1 MGATAAVS
9 GALTPARAGH
19 LRVARR
25 RRPWLSY
32 VVLIALF
39 AALGPYDIHNRADHE
54 ETQEAGPRVLK
65 MVASGEGQNI
75 EEGNI
80 ARRLAVLALGAFA
93 AILLV
98 RARQRGQLAP
108 IVPFRERPLSDK
120 IMTAAVVGY
129 LAVAATSVAW
139 AEEPGLA
146 ARRVFVFLVLSLT
159 AYALARVWSL
169 GDFMIFVIVAC
180 GAMLMGSLALDIVH
194 HDFHPLAGDYRLAG
208 LTHPNSHAIEAAA
221 LVIAAVWARRLEPD
235 RRKLYAAIVLVGV
248 GLILLTRSRTA
259 LVGLVIGLVAVPV
272 LMLRTRSAV
281 MAAMA
286 GVAALIVVGVFLPEI
301 VQSAQHALLMGRS
314 QETADVGT
322 LTGRTDLW
330 KALLLYIAKRPLLGY
345 GFDAFWTADHVEAV
359 TLDQGWLIS
368 HAHNSYIENAL
379 NLGWVGMGAF
389 VVSVFTGIWVAGRRV
404 LASRAEPQ
412 VAFALTALVWLAA
425 SMMTEAIMPL
435 THYGSLIGMTV
446 LAWLFITG
454 GARRAV

>member
-9 GALTPARAGH
+9 GALTPARATH

-32 VVLIALF
+32 FVLIALF

-54 ETQEAGPRVLK
+54 EIQEGGPRVLK
-65 MVASGEGQNI
+65 MAATGEGQNI

-93 AILLV
+93 GTLLL
-98 RARQRGQLAP
+98 RARRRGQLSA
-108 IVPFRERPLSDK
+108 IVPFRERPLSDQ
-120 IMTAAVVGY
+120 IMTASVVGY
-129 LAVAATSVAW
+129 LAVAAASVAW

-146 ARRVFVFLVLSLT
+146 ARRVFVFLVLCLT

-169 GDFMIFVIVAC
+169 ADFMIFVIVAC
-180 GAMLMGSLALDIVH
+180 GAMLMGSLALDVVH
-194 HDFHPLAGDYRLAG
+194 HDFHPLASDYRLAG

-221 LVIAAVWARRLEPD
+221 LVIAAVWARRLEPE
-235 RRKLYAAIVLVGV
+235 RRKMYAAIAFGGV
-248 GLILLTRSRTA
+248 VLILLTRSRTS

-272 LMLRTRSAV
+272 LMLRKRTAV
-281 MAAMA
+281 LAAMA
-286 GVAALIVVGVFLPEI
+286 GAAALIVVAVYLPEI
-301 VQSAQHALLMGRS
+301 VQSVQHALLLGRS

-330 KALLLYIAKRPLLGY
+330 KALLLYIDKRPLLGY
-345 GFDAFWTADHVEAV
+345 GYDAFWTADHVEAV
-359 TLDQGWLIS
+359 TLDQGWLVS
-368 HAHNSYIENAL
+368 HAHNSYIETAL
-379 NLGWVGMGAF
+379 NLGWLGMGAF
-389 VVSVFTGIWVAGRRV
+389 VVSVFAGIWVAARRV

-425 SMMTEAIMPL
+425 SMMTEAIMPQ
-435 THYGSLIGMTV
+435 THYGSLVGMTV
-446 LAWLFITG
+446 LAWLIISG
-454 GARRAV
+454 GVRRAA